1 MAVACERSFLEALDG
16 SCKTPIAGHATIA
29 GDAVQF
35 RGLIARP
42 DGSAAHDIAGT
53 GHRKDATII
62 GREAGRELKQ
72 QLLPLLLADART
84 PVVAEALAF
93 AIEHGMSPNG
103 NPRLELLVE
112 THEDAERLIEALP
125 EVDTGLL
132 VEARSPR
139 MGRLA
144 EPLWRHR
151 AALAPTCR
159 HVIRSA
165 AAGASARSVEAAL
178 RLLLFFGDREYER
191 RNIVELLVEAPN
203 AYARFEAMLLHAS
216 SNEHFWTD
224 EVDLLDDACDRLFGR
239 PVEAGPEA

>member
-1 MAVACERSFLEALDG
+1 MVR
-16 SCKTPIAGHATIA
+16 
-29 GDAVQF
+29 F
-35 RGLIARP
+35 RA
-42 DGSAAHDIAGT
+42 
-53 GHRKDATII
+53 
-62 GREAGRELKQ
+62 AGRELKQ